1 MKKMSWVLVL
11 ALALIPLWNA
21 QAQKVQLPKGKK
33 AAIVLTYDDGLH
45 SQLEHVVPVLDKYKM
60 KGTFFL
66 WAGMVQQ
73 EDIPAWRKVN
83 KKGHE
88 LGNHSIYH
96 PCNAGIDPDTASGKC
111 GSLECYTIKEML
123 EEIRVMNLFLKAIDG
138 KDIHSYAYPCSQTSA
153 GDGDF
158 SNPMIDSGMIN
169 YARTDDGGGVISDL
183 KNFNPAL
190 VSSFAA
196 HKDYKLE
203 DFLPYI
209 NKVREAEGVGV
220 IIFHG
225 IGADWLTVS
234 DEEHLRLIQYLA
246 KQRDIWVAPFST
258 VLDYISKNSK

>member
-1 MKKMSWVLVL
+1 MSWVLVL
-11 ALALIPLWNA
+11 ALALIPLWNV

-73 EDIPAWRKVN
+73 EDIPAWRKVI

-96 PCNAGIDPDTASGKC
+96 PCNAGINPDTVSGKC

-123 EEIRVMNLFLKAIDG
+123 EEIRIMNLFLKAIDG

-158 SNPMIDSGMIN
+158 SKPMIDSGMIN
-169 YARTDDGGGVISDL
+169 YARTDDEGGVISDL

>member
-1 MKKMSWVLVL
+1 MKKTSWVFMMW
-11 ALALIPLWNA
+11 LALIPLWNV

-45 SQLEHVVPVLDKYKM
+45 SQLEHVVPVLDKYKI
-60 KGTFFL
+60 KATFFL
-66 WAGMVQQ
+66 WAGMVQE
-73 EDIPAWRKVN
+73 EDIPIWRKVS

-88 LGNHSIYH
+88 LGNHSLYH
-96 PCNAGIDPDTASGKC
+96 PCNAGINPDTISGKC
-111 GSLECYTIKEML
+111 GSLECYSIKEMV
-123 EEIRVMNLFLKAIDG
+123 EEIRIMNLMLRAIDG
-138 KDIHSYAYPCSQTSA
+138 KSIHPYAYPCSQTSVWE
-153 GDGDF
+153 GDF
-158 SNPMIDSGMIN
+158 SKPLLEAGFVN
-169 YARTDDGGGVISDL
+169 YARTDDEGGVISDL

-196 HKDYKLE
+196 HTGYKLE

-258 VLDYISKNSK
+258 VLDYITKNSK